1 METSKMQFTS
11 QANLRA
17 QAIAA
22 LQPVFVGQTVKTG
35 SEIMGHDQE
44 VQDQVAIC
52 TAVSLLEEM
61 ESDILLTLDIP
72 GYGPANILLE
82 ELV

>member
-1 METSKMQFTS
+1 MQFAS

-22 LQPVFVGQTVKTG
+22 LQPIFVGRTVKTG
-35 SEIMGHDQE
+35 PVILGHDDE
-44 VQDQVAIC
+44 VANQVALV
-52 TAVSLLEEM
+52 TAVSLLEEF

>member
-1 METSKMQFTS
+1 MQFTS

-22 LQPVFVGQTVKTG
+22 LQPIFVGQTVKTG
-35 SEIMGHDQE
+35 NEIQGHDAATQNQLA
-44 VQDQVAIC
+44 VC
-52 TAVSLLEEM
+52 TGVSLLEES

-72 GYGPANILLE
+72 GYGRAGILLE